1 MLLTRYE
8 PQNLFGQFNHEI
20 NRLFAGQR
28 TGNAITAKRDWAPA
42 VDIREEDH
50 HYVLLADIPGVDR
63 EGVDI
68 TLEEGVLTVKGERTS
83 ERDVNEAGYRR
94 TERVHGAFMRQ
105 FTLPDTVDTANISAS
120 VDNGVLEIKIPKQD
134 KPQPQKITIK

>member
-8 PQNLFGQFNHEI
+8 PLSLFGQFNNEM
-20 NRLFAGQR
+20 NRLLANRR
-28 TGNAITAKRDWAPA
+28 TGNAITAGPDWAPA
-42 VDIREEDH
+42 VDIREEEQR
-50 HYVLLADIPGVDR
+50 YVLLADIPGVDR

-68 TLEEGVLTVKGERTS
+68 TLEDGVLTVKGERTS
-83 ERDVNEAGYRR
+83 EHDMNEAGYRR

-120 VDNGVLEIKIPKQD
+120 VDNGVLNIEIPKQE
-134 KPQPQKITIK
+134 KPQPQKISIN